1 MILKGGIVQINF
13 EEKLL
18 IFTDEELS
26 IQENSESAGNDKL
39 ISQLFSVMAYPNKA
53 KKQNLYIL
61 GLLATNLEERFSD
74 VDGKKILKSNKKLL
88 YELYKNKT
96 EALKVYN
103 DTMRSRQKG
112 DIGAPLTRGGIAG
125 DILTYLVLCGGGLE
139 QAYTNFLDY
148 CPHWE
153 IPVSPSISALKKIWK
168 DFRGI
173 SPLWSAYKRC
183 RETPH
188 IVKMAVN
195 DPDSEEEV
203 HPAKIL
209 QIASFFRNELIGM
222 KNPSTKSHL
231 IKDTSEVWNFLNSKK
246 HPIPPAKLFSHKI
259 K

>member
-1 MILKGGIVQINF
+1 MQINF

-18 IFTDEELS
+18 IFTDEELCS
-26 IQENSESAGNDKL
+26 QENSESAGNDKL

-61 GLLATNLEERFSD
+61 GLLATNLEERFSED
-74 VDGKKILKSNKKLL
+74 DEKQFLQNSPELL
-88 YELYKNKT
+88 FELYKKKT
-96 EALKVYN
+96 DALKVYN

-112 DIGAPLTRGGIAG
+112 DTGAPLTRGGIAG

-139 QAYTNFLDY
+139 QAYINFLDY

-153 IPVSPSISALKKIWK
+153 TPVSPSISALKKIWK
-168 DFRGI
+168 EFRGI
-173 SPLWSAYKRC
+173 SPLWAAYKRC

-188 IVKMAVN
+188 IVKMAVD

-203 HPAKIL
+203 HPATIL
-209 QIASFFRNELIGM
+209 QIASFYRNELIEM
-222 KNPSTKSHL
+222 KNPSTQSHL
-231 IKDTSEVWNFLNSKK
+231 IKDTSEVWNFLNSKN
-246 HPIPPAKLFSHKI
+246 HPIPPAKTFYKI